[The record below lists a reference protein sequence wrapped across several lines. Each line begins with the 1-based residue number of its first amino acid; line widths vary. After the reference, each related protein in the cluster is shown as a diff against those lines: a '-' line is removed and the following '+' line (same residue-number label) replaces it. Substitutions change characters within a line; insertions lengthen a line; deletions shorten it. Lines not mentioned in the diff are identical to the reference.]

1 MVELKFATEL
11 IILILIEEMFFA
23 SIRVDGGDRRRCSYM
38 SMCSS
43 KGEKYYEVVK
53 Y

>member
-11 IILILIEEMFFA
+11 IILLIEEMFFA
-23 SIRVDGGDRRRCSYM
+23 SIRVDGGDPRRFM